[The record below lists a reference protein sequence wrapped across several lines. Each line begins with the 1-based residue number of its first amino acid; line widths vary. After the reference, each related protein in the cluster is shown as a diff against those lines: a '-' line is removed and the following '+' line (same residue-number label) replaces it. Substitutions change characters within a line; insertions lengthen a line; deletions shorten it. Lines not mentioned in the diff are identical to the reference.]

1 LGQVRYHPLM
11 TENIDM
17 SLIKILSSYLRFL
30 ISISRAVEKD
40 IFDRNWI
47 SFAYIMNVKDITT
60 TVDLNSQSAP

>member
-1 LGQVRYHPLM
+1 
-11 TENIDM
+11 M